1 MKNISWISK
10 FVKQVASHSNLC
22 GFGCVKGHFRQ
33 RFRDQKPWDQFET
46 NWTLNLNLLPIKK
59 TIFLKV
65 QWVLIATTVWGS
77 MELAMSPL
85 KLILKK
91 RRIWVCSQQCPQSIE
106 CLPSSQNL
114 RVKIIKKKEKK
125 TKKSRTLNPSLHF
138 DSPNPKLSFKPFFS
152 FFSRTN

>member
-1 MKNISWISK
+1 
-10 FVKQVASHSNLC
+10 
-22 GFGCVKGHFRQ
+22 
-33 RFRDQKPWDQFET
+33 
-46 NWTLNLNLLPIKK
+46 
-59 TIFLKV
+59 
-65 QWVLIATTVWGS
+65 

-138 DSPNPKLSFKPFFS
+138 DSPNPKLSFLSLFFLFFPGPINKKPISWKSQYKFINIDVF
-152 FFSRTN
+152 